1 MAVSKEQDSETI
13 ETLSAASDAQQQQ
26 DQIQLQIDD
35 ADTPI
40 LYSSTARVWGSA
52 EEINLDFA
60 GPVRAT
66 QEPKVARLKIDQ
78 RVVLNPWAA
87 KRLALALGQ
96 AVGRYEQAYGTLELD
111 ERKRRV
117 GGAAPAPAAS
127 AGPAAGAGSTPA

>member
-1 MAVSKEQDSETI
+1 MSEAKRSDTI
-13 ETLSAASDAQQQQ
+13 ESLSTASDQQNQQ
-26 DQIQLQIDD
+26 EQIQLQIDD

-66 QEPKVARLKIDQ
+66 QEPKVARLKINQ
-78 RVVLNPWAA
+78 RVVLNPWSA

-96 AVGRYEQAYGTLELD
+96 AVARYEQAYGALELD
-111 ERKRRV
+111 ERKLRV
-117 GGAAPAPAAS
+117 GGQAAS
-127 AGPAAGAGSTPA
+127 TTQSTQRA